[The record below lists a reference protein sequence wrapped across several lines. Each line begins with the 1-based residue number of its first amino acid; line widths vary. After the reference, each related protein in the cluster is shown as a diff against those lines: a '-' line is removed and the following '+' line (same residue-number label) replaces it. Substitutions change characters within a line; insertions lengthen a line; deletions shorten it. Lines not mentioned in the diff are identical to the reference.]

1 MSKRLSRTM
10 SYALRHDPSNFG
22 LTLDTDGSVNLN
34 EFADAL
40 DVPVQDIIV
49 TVLSDDKQRFT
60 IHNDRIW
67 ANNGHTVKADVPLT
81 PVTTAGYVYHGTKVK
96 FLDSIAENGGIEPR
110 QRNYV
115 HLSTDVATATDVA
128 NRRDGLSVIL
138 TIDAGK
144 MIEDGLELVSS
155 GSAVLAKYVPWEYV
169 VNISVL
175 R

>member
-1 MSKRLSRTM
+1 MNEKLSRTM
-10 SYALRHDPSNFG
+10 SYALRHNPSNFG
-22 LTLDTDGSVNLN
+22 LTLDANGAVNLRK
-34 EFADAL
+34 FADAL
-40 DVPVQDIIV
+40 DVPVQEIIV
-49 TVLSDDKQRFT
+49 TVLADSKQRFT

-67 ANNGHTVKADVPLT
+67 VNNGHTVKADVPLT
-81 PVTTAGYVYHGTKVK
+81 PVTTAGHLYHGTKVK
-96 FLDSIAENGGIEPR
+96 FLDSIADNGGIEPR

-115 HLSTDVATATDVA
+115 HLSTDVSTATDVA
-128 NRRDGLSVIL
+128 DRRNGLSVIL
-138 TIDAGK
+138 TIDAEK